1 MKKFKFLQSMD
12 LDRLEERMDKLSR
25 EGWELEKFKQICDNF
40 GNIHTTVLMSKE
52 IEENGK

>member
-1 MKKFKFLQSMD
+1 MKNFKFFQSMY
-12 LDRLEERMDKLSR
+12 LDRLEEKMNKLSR

>member
-12 LDRLEERMDKLSR
+12 LHRLEEKMNKLSR

-40 GNIHTTVLMSKE
+40 DNIHTTVLMSKE